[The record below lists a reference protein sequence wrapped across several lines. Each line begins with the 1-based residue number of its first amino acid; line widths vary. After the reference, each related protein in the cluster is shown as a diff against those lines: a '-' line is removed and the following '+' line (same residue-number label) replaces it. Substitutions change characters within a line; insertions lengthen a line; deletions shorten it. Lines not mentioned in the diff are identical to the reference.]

1 MVSGQ
6 LIGVV
11 LVGAQGAH
19 PGTLPH
25 CSSLLL
31 QLPPATSAVLWTI
44 RMGKSQSLGLNH
56 CFIQLNF
63 PMDL

>member
-1 MVSGQ
+1 MVSGH
-6 LIGVV
+6 LMVVV
-11 LVGAQGAH
+11 LIGAQGAH

-31 QLPPATSAVLWTI
+31 QLPPATSVVVWTT
-44 RMGKSQSLGLNH
+44 RVGKRQSLGLYC
-56 CFIQLNF
+56 CFIELNF